1 MIKFHLLN
9 SEIFTEEKM
18 LQKSAKLNQSVEK
31 VLQIIETMAQSR
43 EPLRLQ
49 DISMKVKMPSSTTLR
64 LINTLMNCGYAN
76 QDPNTLRYTLS
87 LKFMEIGSLVSSQ
100 LSIRDIAHPYLVE
113 LSKKCKE
120 SVCLAIEQNM
130 EVVYIDVIDG
140 PDGML
145 KITQRIGKIAPIHST
160 GVGKLMLLNYYSSQI
175 EHMIKTKGMAA
186 LTPNTITTK
195 QELLNELKKIKN
207 QGYALDNEECE
218 LGARCLSVGIKD
230 YTGKIVA
237 GISVSGPVTRMS
249 MNYIEEIKD
258 IVMDTSGKVSELLA
272 YKEQNK

>member
-1 MIKFHLLN
+1 
-9 SEIFTEEKM
+9 M

-100 LSIRDIAHPYLVE
+100 LNIRDIAHPYLVE

-160 GVGKLMLLNYYSSQI
+160 GVGKLMLLNYDSSQI

-195 QELLNELKKIKN
+195 QGLLIELEKIRN

-249 MNYIEEIKD
+249 MSYIEEIKD
-258 IVMDTSGKVSELLA
+258 IVMNTSGKVSELLA

>member
-1 MIKFHLLN
+1 
-9 SEIFTEEKM
+9 M

-100 LSIRDIAHPYLVE
+100 LNIRDIAHPYLVE

-160 GVGKLMLLNYYSSQI
+160 GVGKLMLLNYDSSQI

>member
-1 MIKFHLLN
+1 
-9 SEIFTEEKM
+9 M

-100 LSIRDIAHPYLVE
+100 LNIRDIAHPYLVE

-160 GVGKLMLLNYYSSQI
+160 GVGKLMLLNYDSSQI

-195 QELLNELKKIKN
+195 QGLLNELKKIRN
-207 QGYALDNEECE
+207 QGYALDNEEC
-218 LGARCLSVGIKD
+218 
-230 YTGKIVA
+230 
-237 GISVSGPVTRMS
+237 
-249 MNYIEEIKD
+249 
-258 IVMDTSGKVSELLA
+258 
-272 YKEQNK
+272 

>member
-1 MIKFHLLN
+1 
-9 SEIFTEEKM
+9 M

-87 LKFMEIGSLVSSQ
+87 LKFMEIGSLVSLQ

-160 GVGKLMLLNYYSSQI
+160 GVGKLMLLNYDSSQI
-175 EHMIKTKGMAA
+175 DQMIKTKGMAA

-195 QELLNELKKIKN
+195 QGLLIELEKIKN

-237 GISVSGPVTRMS
+237 GISVSGPITRMS

-258 IVMDTSGKVSELLA
+258 TVMDTSRKVSELLA